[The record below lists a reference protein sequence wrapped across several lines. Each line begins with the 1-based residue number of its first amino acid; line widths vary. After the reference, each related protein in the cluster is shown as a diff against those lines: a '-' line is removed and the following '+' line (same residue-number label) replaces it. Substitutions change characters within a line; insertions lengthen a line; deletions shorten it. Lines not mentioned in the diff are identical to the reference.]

1 LTVQNPIQ
9 TVAPLGM
16 QIDTQE
22 RDRIAVLEPV
32 LSRIPR
38 LRREPDVQVI
48 RIRRDQKPGMIRA
61 ERGPDIP
68 GFIHSTQHHKREL
81 MIEETVLFYQV
92 ATDGCPT
99 DLSHP
104 LRDTYLAL

>member
-1 LTVQNPIQ
+1 
-9 TVAPLGM
+9 
-16 QIDTQE
+16 
-22 RDRIAVLEPV
+22 
-32 LSRIPR
+32 
-38 LRREPDVQVI
+38 
-48 RIRRDQKPGMIRA
+48 
-61 ERGPDIP
+61 
-68 GFIHSTQHHKREL
+68 